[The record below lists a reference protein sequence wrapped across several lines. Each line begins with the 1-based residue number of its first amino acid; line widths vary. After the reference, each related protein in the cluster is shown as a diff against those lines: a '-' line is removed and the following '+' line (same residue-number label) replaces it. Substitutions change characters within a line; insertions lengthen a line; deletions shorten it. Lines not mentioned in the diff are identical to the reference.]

1 MAQITHVWK
10 SVISCG
16 IWVGVSVIMAPS
28 SLLFIKD
35 ARVLAESQ
43 IEMSSS
49 LKILKVLVK
58 ASKGVWLYFFCF
70 LIGDNTHRSS
80 GMLKGC
86 VNGFS
91 DATH

>member
-10 SVISCG
+10 SGISCG
-16 IWVGVSVIMAPS
+16 IWVGVSVIMALS

-35 ARVLAESQ
+35 TRVLAESQ
-43 IEMSSS
+43 IEMFSS
-49 LKILKVLVK
+49 LKIPKVLVK
-58 ASKGVWLYFFCF
+58 ASKDLWLYLFCF

-80 GMLKGC
+80 EMLKGC